1 MTLPLQREDSDGYP
15 MATLSP
21 NGAKGRFGVS
31 YVRSIVSQAGVG
43 FTETSPDEDVLAV
56 DGSVDFA
63 IASARIQVKCSSR
76 FSISGSSATWHS
88 ELHWRERWSACALP
102 VYFVL
107 VIMDFDDRAEWIRH
121 DDRGTRQTAAAFWVR
136 VNQLG
141 EDQKIH
147 VPKTQRLTAESL
159 NLWAKE
165 VEECF

>member
-1 MTLPLQREDSDGYP
+1 MTLPLQREDSDELSI
-15 MATLSP
+15 ATLSA

-31 YVRSIVSQAGVG
+31 YVRSIISQAGVG

-76 FSISGSSATWHS
+76 FTISGSSATWHS
-88 ELHWRERWSACALP
+88 EVHWRERWASYALP

-107 VIMDFDDRAEWIRH
+107 VIMDFDDRSEWIKH
-121 DDRGTRQTAAAFWVR
+121 DQQGTHQAAAAFWVR

-141 EDQKIH
+141 EDHKIH
-147 VPKTQRLTAESL
+147 IPKTQRLTAESL
-159 NLWAKE
+159 NVWAKE